1 MQCFRPISVKGLL
14 VPCGKCPA
22 CLANIRQEWC
32 FRLNSEFLACSFG
45 LFVTLTYDDAHLP
58 ADLSV
63 NKRDVQLFLKRLR
76 KELGN
81 HSFRYFITAEYG
93 DNTHR
98 PHYHGLFFFS
108 IPFAPGIYDQ
118 ITRNWQNGFCDFGDI
133 EPASVAYCTK
143 YCMKQT
149 KVPDER
155 KPTFRLIS
163 RRPCIGDNY
172 LKEFSPYHVE
182 TCNLSRA
189 SLPWSTARLPRL
201 FRDKLI
207 KDNFT
212 NQIVIDGYR
221 RSEELQS
228 KKFKKQYAAW
238 LRLYGKKYTDL
249 IERSE
254 AFSKWYNGQKQR
266 QQELLAKR
274 IKKQKL

>member
-1 MQCFRPISVKGLL
+1 MQCYRPISVKGLV

-32 FRLNSEFLACSFG
+32 FRLNAEYLACSFG

-108 IPFAPGIYDQ
+108 IPFSPKVYDQ

-155 KPTFRLIS
+155 KPTFRLTS

-172 LKEFSPYHVE
+172 LQANSAYHIE

-201 FRDKLI
+201 FRDKL

-212 NQIVIDGYR
+212 ADYFIDRDRLAEQQARQRLEKAYNAWYR
-221 RSEELQS
+221 LHGKEYSS
-228 KKFKKQYAAW
+228 TIDADYAFAEF
-238 LRLYGKKYTDL
+238 
-249 IERSE
+249 I
-254 AFSKWYNGQKQR
+254 NGQKQR

>member
-1 MQCFRPISVKGLL
+1 MECYRPIMVKGLL

-22 CLANIRQEWC
+22 CLANIRQEWT

-45 LFVTLTYDDAHLP
+45 LFVTLTYDDEHLP
-58 ADLSV
+58 HDLSV

-81 HSFRYFITAEYG
+81 RSFRYFVTAEYG

-108 IPFAPGIYDQ
+108 FPFSSKIYDQ

-149 KVPDER
+149 VVPDDR
-155 KPTFRLIS
+155 KPVFRLMS
-163 RRPCIGDNY
+163 RNPAIGSNY
-172 LKEFSPYHVE
+172 LEKNAAYHVE
-182 TCNLSRA
+182 SMNLSRA
-189 SLPWSTARLPRL
+189 SLPWCTSRLPRL
-201 FRDKLI
+201 FRDKL

-212 NQIVIDGYR
+212 SNYYLDRYKIA
-221 RSEELQS
+221 EEQAHDRLE
-228 KKFKKQYAAW
+228 KQYNAW
-238 LRLYGKKYTDL
+238 CRLHRKKYATQLDADY
-249 IERSE
+249 
-254 AFSKWYNGQKQR
+254 AFGDFILGQKKR

-274 IKKQKL
+274 VKKQKL